1 MKFWAASCLI
11 LIISLQQLHSD
22 SSVKSTG
29 LAVQN
34 TPENKEFK
42 QDWKPL
48 FDGKSKNGWHVWL
61 NKTDGSSWKVTDG
74 LLYLDTTGKAAGKM
88 AGGDLL
94 TDQEYEN
101 YHLSLEWKISK
112 NGNSGIIFGIKED
125 AKYPWSFVTGLE
137 MQILDNDGHSD
148 GKIHKHRAG
157 NLYDLVAIEKE
168 PVKPVGEWNT
178 AEVIWVK
185 NKLELKLNG
194 VTVVSTTTND
204 DNWKKMVANSKFKN
218 MPDFGRFT
226 KGKIGLQ
233 DHGDLVWYRN
243 IKIKQL

>member
-11 LIISLQQLHSD
+11 LIISLQQFHSD
-22 SSVKSTG
+22 SASKSTPG
-29 LAVQN
+29 EVQN
-34 TPENKEFK
+34 TTDKNAR

-61 NKTDGSSWKVTDG
+61 NKTDGSSWKVADG
-74 LLYLDTTGKAAGKM
+74 LLYLDTTGRAAGKM

-94 TDQEYEN
+94 TDQDYEN

-157 NLYDLVAIEKE
+157 NLYDLVAIDTE

-194 VTVVSTTTND
+194 ITVVSTTTND